1 MGNQVNKLL
10 KLHIKYVL
18 VSSTEDSKTLDL
30 YQDIISYKIIKP
42 LILINIFE
50 VQGEHAYLNKA
61 GSAFNLK

>member
-30 YQDIISYKIIKP
+30 YQDITSYKIIKP
-42 LILINIFE
+42 LTKSKVTEMF
-50 VQGEHAYLNKA
+50 
-61 GSAFNLK
+61 LKTK